1 MKIAF
6 DAKRYFHNKTGLG
19 HYSRTLVNSLITYFP
34 HHQYYL
40 CNPKHSNDFA
50 CPETNY
56 TFEITPS
63 GAFDQTFSALW
74 RRKHVL
80 ADLAAEGIDIFHGLS
95 HELPSGIRKSG
106 MRSVVTMHDLIF
118 ERYPHQYN
126 WLDVKIYRS
135 KFKQA
140 CANADA
146 IIAISNQ
153 TKADLIDIYQ
163 VDESKITVCYQSCNP
178 AFSEAISAEH
188 LACIRKRYNLPA
200 EYLLY
205 VGSIIERKNLLNLC
219 KALYALKGIE
229 LPPLVVIGEG
239 GSYKHEVESYLQ
251 EHQMQRSVIFLS
263 DDPVAQAITGYK
275 TGADFPAIYRMATA
289 MIYPSIFEGFGI
301 PVLEALNSKIPV
313 ITSNIS
319 CLPEA
324 GGPGAFL
331 VDPFDPDAIASAIDT
346 VLTDSNRV
354 AESVALGSLYASQ
367 FDAKTCCEKVME
379 VYQSIL

>member
-6 DAKRYFHNKTGLG
+6 DAKRYFHNRTGLG

-34 HHQYYL
+34 ENQYYL
-40 CNPKHSNDFA
+40 CNPKHSNDFFA
-50 CPETNY
+50 PQQSN
-56 TFEITPS
+56 TFEVNPQTS
-63 GAFDQTFSALW
+63 FDQSFPSLW
-74 RRKHVL
+74 RRKKML
-80 ADLAAEGIDIFHGLS
+80 KDLEPYGIDLFHGLS
-95 HELPSGIRKSG
+95 HELPSGIEKTRI
-106 MRSVVTMHDLIF
+106 RSVVTIHDLIF
-118 ERYPHQYN
+118 ERYPKQYN
-126 WLDVKIYRS
+126 WIDVRIYRS

-140 CANADA
+140 CAKADA
-146 IIAISNQ
+146 IIAISAQ
-153 TKADLIDIYQ
+153 TKQDLIDIYK
-163 VDESKITVCYQSCNP
+163 VDEAKITVCYQSCNP
-178 AFSEAISAEH
+178 AFSEAISDEH
-188 LACIRKRYNLPA
+188 LSCIRKRYNLPA

-219 KALYALKGIE
+219 KALLTLKDRGI
-229 LPPLVVIGEG
+229 PPLVVIGDG
-239 GSYKHEVESYLQ
+239 GTYKQEVELFLQ
-251 EHQMQRSVIFLS
+251 EHHLQQAVIFLS

-331 VDPFDPDAIASAIDT
+331 VDPFDPEAIAAAIET
-346 VLTDSNRV
+346 VLSDSRIV
-354 AESVALGSLYASQ
+354 AEKVALGSLHASQ
-367 FDAKTCCEKVME
+367 FDAKTCCEKVMA